1 MKTALRMDCA
11 NASSFHGVLNGTYP
25 CGFVPQGCFFPM
37 SSIVESA
44 FTDLSSIGPRP
55 SGSVP
60 MRRAQD
66 RLAEAITEGFPGI
79 CPRMEP
85 VALQAWQTG
94 PVEIDA
100 GVDDLRI
107 TTALP
112 GVYSA
117 TGEVCAPI
125 LDARSELWADVHEAC
140 IRGRIVLLTMGR
152 DGSGAREAV
161 AVQAARVADA
171 GGVGLVLQGDPV
183 AQGHKIVLAGANNG
197 PVAIP
202 VVSVSHPDGDI
213 LGGVAHQSK
222 DTCVRLR
229 VGGACAPATCYN
241 LVCDLPADSPETDAL
256 TILSAHLDSMPL
268 CTGALDNLTGVV
280 TALAIAQALFAAPGA
295 FKSALRLVFF
305 TGEEYGFA
313 GSRAYV
319 RLHADEL
326 NRLRLV
332 YNLDSLFAETARGIA
347 VMGSE
352 AVHRRCAELAAR
364 IDPRLEVRRQFC
376 HTSDYL
382 PFVLAGVPATRPA
395 DWTDGF
401 PACYHT
407 PADNAESVST
417 SWIDANVRTHAAV
430 LRALLEDADAST
442 FARRSRAEVVQDIEA
457 AGAAEKLRVYGFEW

>member
-1 MKTALRMDCA
+1 
-11 NASSFHGVLNGTYP
+11 
-25 CGFVPQGCFFPM
+25 
-37 SSIVESA
+37 
-44 FTDLSSIGPRP
+44 
-55 SGSVP
+55 

-66 RLAEAITEGFPGI
+66 RLVEAIAEVLPGVR
-79 CPRMEP
+79 PRMEP
-85 VALQAWQTG
+85 VALQAWHPG
-94 PVEIDA
+94 AVEIDV
-100 GVDDLRI
+100 GVNDLRI

-125 LDARSELWADVHEAC
+125 LDARGGVWGEVREAGV
-140 IRGRIVLLTMGR
+140 RGRIVLLSMGR

-161 AVQAARVADA
+161 AVQAARVAAA
-171 GGVGLVLQGDPV
+171 GGVGLVLQGDPG
-183 AQGHKIVLAGANNG
+183 AQGHKIVLAGASG

-202 VVSVSHPDGDI
+202 VVSVSHADGDA
-213 LGGVAHQSK
+213 LGGLARQAK
-222 DTCVRLR
+222 APCVRLR
-229 VGGACAPATCYN
+229 VGGTSAPATCYN
-241 LVCDLPADSPETDAL
+241 LVCDLPSVSRETDAL

-280 TALAIAQALFAAPGA
+280 TALAIAQELFAAPGA

-326 NRLRLV
+326 KRLRLV

-352 AVHRRCAELAAR
+352 SVHRRCAALAAR
-364 IDPRLEVRRQFC
+364 IDPGLDVRRQFC

-382 PFVLAGVPATRPA
+382 PFVLAGVPAARPA

-401 PACYHT
+401 PDCYHT

-430 LRALLEDADAST
+430 LREWLEAADAST
-442 FARRSRAEVVQDIEA
+442 FACRSRAEVAQDIEA